1 MLIFDLKKPFDTA
14 TKTHET
20 DLHPLEEIV
29 NIADRSMGVMMVYN
43 IDETRISYT
52 VISYDPASKKHIT
65 VEARTPW
72 RAYELAQ
79 EEYRSDIQA
88 VRLSQ

>member
-1 MLIFDLKKPFDTA
+1 MLIFDLKKPFGTA

-29 NIADRSMGVMMVYN
+29 NIADRAMGVMMVYN
-43 IDETRISYT
+43 LDEARISYT
-52 VISYDPASKKHIT
+52 VISYDPTSKKHIT

-79 EEYRSDIQA
+79 VEYQRDIKCSHSA
-88 VRLSQ
+88 R